1 MNVLSAGTRAGT
13 APPTAYDDMP
23 YSRGGAVD
31 RSDVGALVQSA
42 IDGDAAAWK
51 ALVEGLSPLVWSVA
65 RAHRLSDAD
74 AHEVYQTVWFRFA
87 QHLGRIRE
95 PQKAG
100 SWLASTARHESL
112 KVIKSLRRLT
122 PTDDPQLL
130 DRVSE
135 DRTPEQSLLDSE
147 EAAAESERIRHLW
160 QEFEELGDRC
170 RQLLRVLMASPPPS
184 YQEVSAALGI
194 AVGSIGP
201 LRQRCLRRLRARLE
215 ARGAV

>member
-1 MNVLSAGTRAGT
+1 
-13 APPTAYDDMP
+13 
-23 YSRGGAVD
+23 VD
-31 RSDVGALVQSA
+31 RTEVGALVRSA
-42 IDGDAAAWK
+42 VDGDAAAWK
-51 ALVEGLSPLVWSVA
+51 ALVEGMSPLVWSVV
-65 RAHRLSDAD
+65 RAHRLSEAD
-74 AHEVYQTVWFRFA
+74 GHEVYQTVWFRFA

-95 PQKAG
+95 PDKAG
-100 SWLASTARHESL
+100 SWLASTARHECL
-112 KVIKSLRRLT
+112 KVLKSIRRLT

-135 DRTPEQSLLDSE
+135 DRTPEQSLLDLE
-147 EAAAESERIRHLW
+147 EADAQTERIRHLW
-160 QEFEELGDRC
+160 QEFEELGERC

>member
-1 MNVLSAGTRAGT
+1 ME
-13 APPTAYDDMP
+13 
-23 YSRGGAVD
+23 RGE
-31 RSDVGALVQSA
+31 VGAQVRSA
-42 IDGDAAAWK
+42 VDGDAAAWK
-51 ALVEGLSPLVWSVA
+51 ALVEGLSPLVWSVV
-65 RAHRLSDAD
+65 RSHRLSDAD

-95 PQKAG
+95 PDKAG
-100 SWLASTARHESL
+100 SWLASTARHECL
-112 KVIKSLRRLT
+112 KVLKSMRRLT

-135 DRTPEQSLLDSE
+135 DRTPEQSLLDLE
-147 EAAAESERIRHLW
+147 EADAQTERIRHLW
-160 QEFEELGDRC
+160 QEFEELGERC

>member
-1 MNVLSAGTRAGT
+1 ME
-13 APPTAYDDMP
+13 
-23 YSRGGAVD
+23 RG
-31 RSDVGALVQSA
+31 DVGAQVRSA
-42 IDGDAAAWK
+42 VDGDAAAWK
-51 ALVEGLSPLVWSVA
+51 ALVEGLSPLVWSVV
-65 RAHRLSDAD
+65 RSHRLSDAD
-74 AHEVYQTVWFRFA
+74 AHEVYQTAWFRFA

-95 PQKAG
+95 PDKAG
-100 SWLASTARHESL
+100 SWLASTARHECL
-112 KVIKSLRRLT
+112 KVLKNMRRLT

-135 DRTPEQSLLDSE
+135 DRTPEQSLLDLE
-147 EAAAESERIRHLW
+147 EADAQTERIRHLW
-160 QEFEELGDRC
+160 QEFEELGERC

>member
-1 MNVLSAGTRAGT
+1 MTL
-13 APPTAYDDMP
+13 PTAYDDRP
-23 YSRGGAVD
+23 YTRGGAVD

-42 IDGDAAAWK
+42 VDGDAAAWK
-51 ALVEGLSPLVWSVA
+51 ALVEGLSPLVWSVV

-74 AHEVYQTVWFRFA
+74 GHEVYQTAWFRFA

-95 PQKAG
+95 PDKAG
-100 SWLASTARHESL
+100 SWLASTTRHECL
-112 KVIKSLRRLT
+112 KVIKSAKRLT

-135 DRTPEQSLLDSE
+135 DRTPEQSVLDSE
-147 EAAAESERIRHLW
+147 EAAAQSERVRFLW
-160 QEFEELGDRC
+160 QEFEALGERC
-170 RQLLRVLMASPPPS
+170 RQLLRVLIASPPPS

-201 LRQRCLRRLRARLE
+201 MRQRCLRRLRARLI
-215 ARGAV
+215 ARGAL

>member
-1 MNVLSAGTRAGT
+1 MSSGTL
-13 APPTAYDDMP
+13 PSTAYHDLP
-23 YSRGGAVD
+23 YTRGGTVD
-31 RSDVGALVQSA
+31 RAEAGALVRA
-42 IDGDAAAWK
+42 AVDGDAAAWK
-51 ALVEGLSPLVWSVA
+51 ALVEGLSPLVWSVV

-74 AHEVYQTVWFRFA
+74 GHEVYQTVWFRFA

-95 PQKAG
+95 PDKAG
-100 SWLASTARHESL
+100 SWLASTARNECL
-112 KVIKSLRRLT
+112 KVIRGLTRLL
-122 PTDDPQLL
+122 PTDDPQVL

-135 DRTPEQSLLDSE
+135 DRTPEQSLIDAE
-147 EAAAESERIRHLW
+147 DEADEAERIRLLW

-184 YQEVSAALGI
+184 YVEVSVALGI

-201 LRQRCLRRLRARLE
+201 LRQRCLRRLRARLD

>member
-1 MNVLSAGTRAGT
+1 
-13 APPTAYDDMP
+13 
-23 YSRGGAVD
+23 VD
-31 RSDVGALVQSA
+31 RAEVGALVQSA
-42 IDGDAAAWK
+42 VDGDAAAWK
-51 ALVEGLSPLVWSVA
+51 ALVEGLSPLVWSVV

-74 AHEVYQTVWFRFA
+74 GHEVYQTVWFRFA

-95 PQKAG
+95 PDKAG
-100 SWLASTARHESL
+100 SWLASTARNECL
-112 KVIKSLRRLT
+112 KVIRGLTRLL
-122 PTDDPQLL
+122 PTDDPQVL

-135 DRTPEQSLLDSE
+135 DRTPEQSLIDAE
-147 EAAAESERIRHLW
+147 DRADEAERIRLLW

-184 YQEVSAALGI
+184 YVEVSVALGI

-201 LRQRCLRRLRARLE
+201 LRQRCLRRLRARLD

>member
-1 MNVLSAGTRAGT
+1 MRAEL
-13 APPTAYDDMP
+13 APVTAYDDMP
-23 YSRGGAVD
+23 YTRGGAVD
-31 RSDVGALVQSA
+31 RADVGALVQSA
-42 IDGDAAAWK
+42 VDGDAAAWK
-51 ALVEGLSPLVWSVA
+51 ALVEGLSPLVWSVV

-100 SWLASTARHESL
+100 SWLASTARHECL
-112 KVIKSLRRLT
+112 KVLKSLRRLT
-122 PTDDPQLL
+122 PTDDPHLL

-147 EAAAESERIRHLW
+147 EAAVQSERIRHLW

-170 RQLLRVLMASPPPS
+170 RQLLRILMASPPPS
-184 YQEVSAALGI
+184 YQEVSSALGI

-201 LRQRCLRRLRARLE
+201 LRQRCLRRLRARME

>member
-1 MNVLSAGTRAGT
+1 M
-13 APPTAYDDMP
+13 
-23 YSRGGAVD
+23 D

-42 IDGDAAAWK
+42 ADGDAAAWK
-51 ALVEGLSPLVWSVA
+51 ALVEGLSPLVWSVV
-65 RAHRLSDAD
+65 RGHRLSEAD

-95 PQKAG
+95 PDKTG
-100 SWLASTARHESL
+100 SWLASTARNECL
-112 KVIKSLRRLT
+112 KVLKNARRLT
-122 PTDDPQLL
+122 LTDDPQLL

-135 DRTPEQSLLDSE
+135 DGTPEQSLLDSE
-147 EAAAESERIRHLW
+147 EAAAQSERVRRLW
-160 QEFEELGDRC
+160 QEFEELGERC

-184 YQEVSAALGI
+184 YQEVSAAVGI

-215 ARGAV
+215 ARGTV